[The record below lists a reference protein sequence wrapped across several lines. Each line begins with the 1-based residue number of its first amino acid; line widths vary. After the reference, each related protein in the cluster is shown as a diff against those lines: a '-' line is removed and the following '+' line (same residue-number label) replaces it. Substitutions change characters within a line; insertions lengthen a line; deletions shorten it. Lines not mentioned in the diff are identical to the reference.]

1 MVILFQIVNQDLI
14 CGSRLSFCT
23 FCDFLYITM
32 RIVGSVVSLDMTTKT
47 AFELS
52 VFRTVI

>member
-1 MVILFQIVNQDLI
+1 MVILFQIVNKNLI
-14 CGSRLSFCT
+14 CGFRLSFCT
-23 FCDFLYITM
+23 FCDFLYTTM
-32 RIVGSVVSLDMTTKT
+32 RIVGSVVPLDMTTKT